1 MANITGTAGYVLYDG
16 SAVVGVKE
24 WSMNYAAD
32 MFDATNMS
40 DTAPTHKSYISGLK
54 SATGSFSGNVTAGD
68 ADAIITDFVPG
79 TSYAIELY
87 TDGTD
92 KYAFTAF
99 ISNIDKHVPNRMRDT
114 YEKDMEIVAQ
124 KIEELR
130 NGSNQSNQ

>member
-1 MANITGTAGYVLYDG
+1 MANITGKAGYVLYDS

-40 DTAPTHKSYISGLK
+40 DSAPTHKSYISGLK
-54 SATGSFSGNVTAGD
+54 AATGSFSGNVTAGD
-68 ADAIITDFVPG
+68 ADSIITDFVPG

-99 ISNIDKHVPNRMRDT
+99 ISNIDIN
-114 YEKDMEIVAQ
+114 VAVDGEAT
-124 KIEELR
+124 ITA
-130 NGSNQSNQ
+130 NFQSSGDVTKTLA